1 MVVTIDKIKEKIAE
15 GKLQLPFLHDVDDIV
30 EIQTN
35 MGTVYGRVINK
46 NVDYPVVAVLRENV
60 ALGNF
65 DLIVM
70 ELWNDIINAA
80 TIIGVVN
87 KLYKYKVLQPISDRR
102 VEEYYAGK

>member
-15 GKLQLPFLHDVDDIV
+15 NKLCLPFLHCVDDIK

-35 MGTVYGRVINK
+35 EGICYGRVINT
-46 NVDYPVVAVLRENV
+46 NADYPVVAVLRKNV

-70 ELWNDIINAA
+70 ELWDGFVNASM
-80 TIIGVVN
+80 IIGVVN

-102 VEEYYAGK
+102 VEEYYARK